1 MFTTKL
7 RGKYRDFTY
16 FPCLQTCIDLS
27 PIINI
32 PHQTGTFVAIDE
44 PTLIYLNH
52 PKTIAYSRVHS
63 FSGSCIFFLSF
74 DI

>member
-7 RGKYRDFTY
+7 RGEYRDFPY

-32 PHQTGTFVAIDE
+32 PHQTGTFVASDE
-44 PTLIYLNH
+44 PTLIYHNH
-52 PKTIAYSRVHS
+52 PKTVAYSRVHS
-63 FSGSCIFFLSF
+63 FSGCGTFF
-74 DI
+74 